1 MIFQNIKRH
10 SGFPVPFFVCAG
22 NKKLCRDLVIITASQ
37 QQSRRRV
44 SGGDMKRIVYGILVL
59 AVLLVGV
66 TFTTKNAQVVELNY
80 YFGVHWETPLSFMLL
95 TTLTVGLALGL
106 LASLAMQARMQRQ
119 LLQVR
124 RENRQLEQE
133 VNNLRALPIRDVP

>member
-1 MIFQNIKRH
+1 
-10 SGFPVPFFVCAG
+10 
-22 NKKLCRDLVIITASQ
+22 
-37 QQSRRRV
+37 
-44 SGGDMKRIVYGILVL
+44 MKRIVYGILIL

>member
-1 MIFQNIKRH
+1 
-10 SGFPVPFFVCAG
+10 
-22 NKKLCRDLVIITASQ
+22 
-37 QQSRRRV
+37 
-44 SGGDMKRIVYGILVL
+44 MKRIVYGILVL

-66 TFTTKNAQVVELNY
+66 TFTTKNAQLVELNY

>member
-1 MIFQNIKRH
+1 
-10 SGFPVPFFVCAG
+10 
-22 NKKLCRDLVIITASQ
+22 
-37 QQSRRRV
+37 
-44 SGGDMKRIVYGILVL
+44 MKRFVYGILALVVAL
-59 AVLLVGV
+59 AGV
-66 TFTTKNAQVVELNY
+66 TFTTKNAQIVELNY
-80 YFGVHWETPLSFMLL
+80 YFGIHWVTPLSFMLL
-95 TTLTVGLALGL
+95 TTLTVGIAAGL

>member
-1 MIFQNIKRH
+1 
-10 SGFPVPFFVCAG
+10 
-22 NKKLCRDLVIITASQ
+22 
-37 QQSRRRV
+37 
-44 SGGDMKRIVYGILVL
+44 MKRFLYGFLIFS
-59 AVLLVGV
+59 VLLVGV

-80 YFGVHWETPLSFMLL
+80 YFGVHWNTPLSFMLL
-95 TTLTVGLALGL
+95 TTLTVGIAFGL
-106 LASLAMQARMQRQ
+106 LANLAMLARMQRQ

>member
-1 MIFQNIKRH
+1 
-10 SGFPVPFFVCAG
+10 
-22 NKKLCRDLVIITASQ
+22 
-37 QQSRRRV
+37 
-44 SGGDMKRIVYGILVL
+44 MKRIVYGILML
-59 AVLLVGV
+59 AIMLVGI
-66 TFTTKNAQVVELNY
+66 TFTSKNAQLVELNY
-80 YFGVHWETPLSFMLL
+80 YFGVHWATPLSFMLL
-95 TTLTVGLALGL
+95 TTLTVGIALGL

>member
-1 MIFQNIKRH
+1 
-10 SGFPVPFFVCAG
+10 
-22 NKKLCRDLVIITASQ
+22 
-37 QQSRRRV
+37 
-44 SGGDMKRIVYGILVL
+44 MKRLLYGILIL

-80 YFGVHWETPLSFMLL
+80 YFGIHWVTPLSFMIL
-95 TTLTVGLALGL
+95 TTLTIGISLGL

-124 RENRQLEQE
+124 RDNRKLEQE
-133 VNNLRALPIRDVP
+133 INNLRALPIRDVL

>member
-1 MIFQNIKRH
+1 
-10 SGFPVPFFVCAG
+10 
-22 NKKLCRDLVIITASQ
+22 
-37 QQSRRRV
+37 
-44 SGGDMKRIVYGILVL
+44 MKRFFYGILVL
-59 AVLLVGV
+59 AIMLVGV

-80 YFGVHWETPLSFMLL
+80 YFGIHWVTPLSFMLL
-95 TTLTVGLALGL
+95 TTLTVGIALGL

-124 RENRQLEQE
+124 RDNRQLEQE

>member
-1 MIFQNIKRH
+1 
-10 SGFPVPFFVCAG
+10 
-22 NKKLCRDLVIITASQ
+22 
-37 QQSRRRV
+37 
-44 SGGDMKRIVYGILVL
+44 MKRFLYGILVL
-59 AVLLVGV
+59 AILLVGV

-80 YFGVHWETPLSFMLL
+80 YFRVHWVPPLSFMLL
-95 TTLTVGLALGL
+95 TTLTVGIALGVL
-106 LASLAMQARMQRQ
+106 VSLAMQARMQRQ

>member
-1 MIFQNIKRH
+1 
-10 SGFPVPFFVCAG
+10 
-22 NKKLCRDLVIITASQ
+22 
-37 QQSRRRV
+37 
-44 SGGDMKRIVYGILVL
+44 MKRIVYGILVL

-95 TTLTVGLALGL
+95 TTLTVGIALGL